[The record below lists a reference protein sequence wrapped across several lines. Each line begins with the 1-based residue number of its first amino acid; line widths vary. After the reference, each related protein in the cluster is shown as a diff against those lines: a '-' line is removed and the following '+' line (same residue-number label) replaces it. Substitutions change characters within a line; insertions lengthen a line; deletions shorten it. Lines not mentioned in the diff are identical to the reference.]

1 MSMSV
6 SVQKPV
12 QFRYVVFFGLVFLLF
27 GCNTAKHIEKKQI
40 KEVYEA
46 LGLKADRDDNLALYK
61 EAITWLHVRHVD
73 GGTSR
78 NGTDCSFLVYSLYK
92 TVYHKTIE
100 RNSSDILSKSCKK
113 ISRSK
118 LKKGDLVF
126 FNTSGNSK
134 SYVNH
139 VGVFLKDTKFFHSS
153 TSKGVI
159 VSDLNEDYYRK
170 VWVCGGRVK

>member
-1 MSMSV
+1 MRI
-6 SVQKPV
+6 SVQKLV
-12 QFRYVVFFGLVFLLF
+12 KVRAVFLWGLVFLLF
-27 GCNTAKHIEKKQI
+27 SCSTARRVEKRQT

-46 LGLKADRDDNLALYK
+46 LGLRSDRNDNVALYK
-61 EAITWLHVRHVD
+61 EATTWLHIRHVD

-100 RNSSDILSKSCKK
+100 RNSAAMLARNCKR
-113 ISRSK
+113 INRNK
-118 LKKGDLVF
+118 LKEGDLVF
-126 FNTSGNSK
+126 FSTGGKSK

-139 VGVFLKDTKFFHSS
+139 VGLYLKDNKFLHSS

-159 VSDLNEDYYRK
+159 VSDLEEAYYRK
-170 VWVCGGRVK
+170 TWVCGGRVK